1 MVILY
6 IFAGMVVFWSV
17 FLTVVFR
24 IEKRMVWPYSDLQA
38 DAPYDDPT
46 GYGALRVAEATRHGF
61 TLLGWARDVKGP
73 IYRVSYG
80 MLVSPER
87 NVLAIVGVGAILR
100 IPYSAT
106 WLFTPT
112 VDRKCYYSTDQQ
124 SGVQIDISRHWT
136 NQLVPGA
143 DFLELLQQHKDWVK
157 ANKVATSALT
167 PGREFAEFRAL
178 RREHYSCMERTG
190 LIDFIDPAADYF
202 RFTLS
207 GAARTAT
214 WGYFLGMARALS
226 RGQFPRN
233 A

>member
-1 MVILY
+1 MQMLY
-6 IFAGMVVFWSV
+6 IFAGMVIFWSV
-17 FLTVVFR
+17 FLTVLFR
-24 IEKRMVWPYSDLQA
+24 FEKRMVWPYSELQP
-38 DAPYDDPT
+38 DAPFDDPT
-46 GYGALRVAEATRHGF
+46 DYGAIRVAEAARDGF

-73 IYRVSYG
+73 IYRVSYA

-87 NVLAIVGVGAILR
+87 NVLAIVGVGRILQ

-112 VDRKCYYSTDQQ
+112 LDRKCYYSTDQQ

-143 DFLELLQQHKDWVK
+143 DFRKLLQEHKDWLN
-157 ANKVATSALT
+157 ANKVVPSPLT
-167 PGREFAEFRAL
+167 PGREIAEFRSL
-178 RREHYSCMERTG
+178 RREHYCSMERTG
-190 LIDFIDPAADYF
+190 LIGFIDPAADYF